1 MGDFNGGV
9 CKFGTL
15 VYINGIFNVVF
26 LEEFGESSSVTSWA
40 GAAQVSLLNVGGEL
54 RTWLDLCS
62 FVPMFLTCRLRSLCE
77 NICLSFEL
85 QEICGTIYENILFA
99 LNS

>member
-26 LEEFGESSSVTSWA
+26 LEEFGESSAVTSWA

-54 RTWLDLCS
+54 RGSVQLCTN
-62 FVPMFLTCRLRSLCE
+62 V
-77 NICLSFEL
+77 
-85 QEICGTIYENILFA
+85 
-99 LNS
+99 